1 MSNEN
6 IPFMIRSLPQNFQK
20 INTGCH
26 VKFSD
31 GVSKVTQIHSVRVTP
46 TGQIE
51 VVGRCK
57 SVKGVE
63 SNQ

>member
-1 MSNEN
+1 MSEGN

-26 VKFSD
+26 VNLD
-31 GVSKVTQIHSVRVTP
+31 VGVSKVTQIHSVRVTAM
-46 TGQIE
+46 GQIE

-57 SVKGVE
+57 PVKE
-63 SNQ
+63 